1 MTFACEPTR
10 DFSIPACGGL
20 NENCS
25 SEVWLGTLPLPGGA
39 VWGSLG
45 GAVLLDE
52 VKSPWAGL
60 EFQTFAI
67 TLSPTCFPLKTIAP
81 GLLGLLH
88 ACHFQ
93 TFLYSALKGSY
104 LSGAV
109 SQNKF
114 SL

>member
-1 MTFACEPTR
+1 MTFACEPTW
-10 DFSIPACGGL
+10 DFSITACGGL

-52 VKSPWAGL
+52 VQLPWAGL

-67 TLSPTCFPLKTIAP
+67 TLSPTCSIEDTSCRVAMPAACLPLSNIP
-81 GLLGLLH
+81 LPMP
-88 ACHFQ
+88 
-93 TFLYSALKGSY
+93 
-104 LSGAV
+104 
-109 SQNKF
+109 
-114 SL
+114 